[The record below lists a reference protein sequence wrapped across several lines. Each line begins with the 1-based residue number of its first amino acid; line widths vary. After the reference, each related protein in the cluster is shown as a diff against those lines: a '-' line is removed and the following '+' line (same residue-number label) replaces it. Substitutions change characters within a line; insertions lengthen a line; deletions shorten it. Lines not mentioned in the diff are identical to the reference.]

1 MKITNTEDL
10 RAELD
15 KFSLEQE
22 RDRKEKE
29 VNKEIAVLTETLS
42 DINDTIGKLSP
53 LADAL
58 KEASAVHIPKDV
70 ESQLITLAKAQGTLA
85 ADTFKS
91 KVEATVKKAKMA
103 DKRVSIPLPAAYCLF
118 IVFFFLAA
126 FLGLVIAAN
135 IFLFHSMELW
145 KLIGFSVGGMVVMCA
160 AILYAGHQRRLV
172 LFRYFVFCII
182 SIKTYWTS
190 FFNDFILTS
199 LDFLKVPL
207 DLFFRLEK

>member
-1 MKITNTEDL
+1 M
-10 RAELD
+10 D

-42 DINDTIGKLSP
+42 DIKNTIGTLSP

-70 ESQLITLAKAQGTLA
+70 ESQLITLAKVQGTLA

-91 KVEATVKKAKMA
+91 KVEATVKKAITA
-103 DKRVSIPLPAAYCLF
+103 DKRISIPLPAAYCLF
-118 IVFFFLAA
+118 IVFFFLIA

-135 IFLFHSMELW
+135 IFLLYSMELW
-145 KLIGFSVGGMVVMCA
+145 KLIGFPVCGMVIMCA
-160 AILYAGHQRRLV
+160 AILYAEYRKWL
-172 LFRYFVFCII
+172 
-182 SIKTYWTS
+182 
-190 FFNDFILTS
+190 
-199 LDFLKVPL
+199 
-207 DLFFRLEK
+207 

>member
-15 KFSLEQE
+15 KLSPEQE
-22 RDRKEKE
+22 RDRKEVE

-42 DINDTIGKLSP
+42 DIKDTIGKLSP

-58 KEASAVHIPKDV
+58 KEASAVHIPNNV
-70 ESQLITLAKAQGTLA
+70 ESQLMALAKAQGTLA

-91 KVEATVKKAKMA
+91 KVEATVKKAITA
-103 DKRVSIPLPAAYCLF
+103 DNRVSIPLPAAYCLF
-118 IVFFFLAA
+118 IVFFFLVA

-145 KLIGFSVGGMVVMCA
+145 KFIGFSVGGMVVMCA
-160 AILYAGHQRRLV
+160 AILYAGHQR
-172 LFRYFVFCII
+172 
-182 SIKTYWTS
+182 
-190 FFNDFILTS
+190 
-199 LDFLKVPL
+199 
-207 DLFFRLEK
+207 

>member
-1 MKITNTEDL
+1 MKITNTEDH

-15 KFSLEQE
+15 KLSTEQE

-58 KEASAVHIPKDV
+58 KEASAVHIPKDM
-70 ESQLITLAKAQGTLA
+70 ESQLMTLAKTQGTLA

-91 KVEATVKKAKMA
+91 KVEATVKKAGTA
-103 DKRVSIPLPAAYCLF
+103 YNRVSIPLPAAYCLF

-135 IFLFHSMELW
+135 VFLLHSMELW
-145 KLIGFSVGGMVVMCA
+145 KIVGFVTAGMVVMCA
-160 AILYAGHQRRLV
+160 VILYAKHRRWL
-172 LFRYFVFCII
+172 
-182 SIKTYWTS
+182 
-190 FFNDFILTS
+190 
-199 LDFLKVPL
+199 
-207 DLFFRLEK
+207 

>member
-15 KFSLEQE
+15 KFSPEQE
-22 RDRKEKE
+22 RDRKEAE

-42 DINDTIGKLSP
+42 DINDAIGKLSP

-58 KEASAVHIPKDV
+58 KDASAVHIPNNV
-70 ESQLITLAKAQGTLA
+70 ESQLMALAKAQGTLA
-85 ADTFKS
+85 ADTFNS
-91 KVEATVKKAKMA
+91 KVEATVKKARTA
-103 DKRVSIPLPAAYCLF
+103 DNRVSIPLPAAYCLF
-118 IVFFFLAA
+118 IVFFFLVA

-160 AILYAGHQRRLV
+160 AILYAKHRIWL
-172 LFRYFVFCII
+172 
-182 SIKTYWTS
+182 
-190 FFNDFILTS
+190 
-199 LDFLKVPL
+199 
-207 DLFFRLEK
+207 

>member
-145 KLIGFSVGGMVVMCA
+145 KLIGFSVCGMVVMCGT
-160 AILYAGHQRRLV
+160 ILYANHRIWL
-172 LFRYFVFCII
+172 
-182 SIKTYWTS
+182 
-190 FFNDFILTS
+190 
-199 LDFLKVPL
+199 
-207 DLFFRLEK
+207 

>member
-15 KFSLEQE
+15 KLSTEQE

-42 DINDTIGKLSP
+42 DINDTIDKLSP

-58 KEASAVHIPKDV
+58 KEASTVHIPKDV
-70 ESQLITLAKAQGTLA
+70 ESQLITLAKAQGTLV

-91 KVEATVKKAKMA
+91 KVEATVKKVITA
-103 DKRVSIPLPAAYCLF
+103 DKRVSIPLPAVYCLF

-160 AILYAGHQRRLV
+160 AILYAEQKKCL
-172 LFRYFVFCII
+172 
-182 SIKTYWTS
+182 
-190 FFNDFILTS
+190 
-199 LDFLKVPL
+199 
-207 DLFFRLEK
+207 

>member
-15 KFSLEQE
+15 RFSPGQE
-22 RDRKEKE
+22 RDRKEAE
-29 VNKEIAVLTETLS
+29 MNKEIAVLKETLS
-42 DINDTIGKLSP
+42 DINDAIGKLSP

-58 KEASAVHIPKDV
+58 KEASAVYIPKDV
-70 ESQLITLAKAQGTLA
+70 ESQLMTLAKAQGTHA

-91 KVEATVKKAKMA
+91 KVEATVKKAITA

-135 IFLFHSMELW
+135 VFLFHSMELW
-145 KLIGFSVGGMVVMCA
+145 KLIGFSIGGMVIMCA
-160 AILYAGHQRRLV
+160 AILHAEYR
-172 LFRYFVFCII
+172 
-182 SIKTYWTS
+182 K
-190 FFNDFILTS
+190 
-199 LDFLKVPL
+199 
-207 DLFFRLEK
+207 

>member
-15 KFSLEQE
+15 KLSPEQE
-22 RDRKEKE
+22 RNRKEAE

-42 DINDTIGKLSP
+42 DIKDTIGKLSP

-58 KEASAVHIPKDV
+58 KEASTVHIPKDV
-70 ESQLITLAKAQGTLA
+70 EYQLMALAKAQGTLA

-91 KVEATVKKAKMA
+91 KVEATVRKAITA

-118 IVFFFLAA
+118 IVFFFLIA

-145 KLIGFSVGGMVVMCA
+145 KLIGFPVCGMVIMCV
-160 AILYAGHQRRLV
+160 AILYAEYRKWL
-172 LFRYFVFCII
+172 
-182 SIKTYWTS
+182 
-190 FFNDFILTS
+190 
-199 LDFLKVPL
+199 
-207 DLFFRLEK
+207 

>member
-15 KFSLEQE
+15 KLSTEQE

-58 KEASAVHIPKDV
+58 KEASAVHIPKEV
-70 ESQLITLAKAQGTLA
+70 ESQLMALAKAQGTLA

-91 KVEATVKKAKMA
+91 KVEATVKKAITA

-118 IVFFFLAA
+118 VVFFFLVA

-145 KLIGFSVGGMVVMCA
+145 KLIGFSVSGMVVMCA
-160 AILYAGHQRRLV
+160 AILYAEHKKWL
-172 LFRYFVFCII
+172 
-182 SIKTYWTS
+182 
-190 FFNDFILTS
+190 
-199 LDFLKVPL
+199 
-207 DLFFRLEK
+207 

>member
-15 KFSLEQE
+15 NFSPEQE
-22 RDRKEKE
+22 RDRKEAE
-29 VNKEIAVLTETLS
+29 VNKEIAALTETLS
-42 DINDTIGKLSP
+42 DIKDTISKLSP
-53 LADAL
+53 LADVL

-70 ESQLITLAKAQGTLA
+70 ESQLMTLAKAQGTLA

-91 KVEATVKKAKMA
+91 RVETTVKKAITA

-145 KLIGFSVGGMVVMCA
+145 KFIGFSVGGMVIMCA
-160 AILYAGHQRRLV
+160 AILYAGHREW
-172 LFRYFVFCII
+172 I
-182 SIKTYWTS
+182 
-190 FFNDFILTS
+190 
-199 LDFLKVPL
+199 
-207 DLFFRLEK
+207 